1 MGKFKEL
8 AISFDESHESI
19 DYESDKY
26 FFAFDLWNKCRKTD
40 GKTKK
45 RDLKRF
51 FNDIFPTLN
60 NDECIWCMASSPDGV
75 SYNFSYKD
83 REQALRDLSVL
94 SDEAVNLYF
103 SPAVFTG
110 WRIDSNVS
118 KINTIY
124 IDIDDVDGMD
134 FPEMSETDIKD
145 WLIKTYYLNETVLPN
160 WIVASGHGLH
170 LYWIVKEIDLKSDEG
185 TELRKRYTD
194 YLITHFRADIAC
206 RNKSR
211 ILRFPTSRNVKD
223 MSNIRATRLFHINKS
238 KSKDISR
245 LDFFKC
251 SDEDIENYTAEN
263 IKRRSEKRK
272 ATMIKNG
279 TWKTSKKAKD
289 KVDEAPKEPKPIEKR
304 TSRRRSKK
312 APKGYIPAE
321 SNETETSR
329 KRSGTL
335 IRTIIKSP
343 MSPKTRYLRIIRDL
357 QNYSIRRDTVPEG
370 YRSIFCHI
378 LSVYCKKAKF
388 SIKDTE
394 DLILDCINY
403 EFEREALDI
412 VKSVYESKT
421 EYTYTNERIAEL
433 LDFKDFD
440 LENSYAC
447 YTDEQRE
454 KRRRQTQSRYDSK
467 RYKAARQSKEELKQ
481 YRRGFIKE
489 HMEMPV
495 KELAK
500 ALGCS
505 ERTIRYIKSD
515 MMKTYREA

>member
-19 DYESDKY
+19 EYGSEKY
-26 FFAFDLWNKCRKTD
+26 FFAFDLWSKCREAESKTA
-40 GKTKK
+40 K
-45 RDLKRF
+45 RALKSF

-60 NDECIWCMASSPDGV
+60 DNEYIWCMASSPDGV

-83 REQALRDLSVL
+83 REQALSGLSIL
-94 SDEAVNLYF
+94 SDENVNLYF
-103 SPAVFTG
+103 SPAIFTG
-110 WRIDSNVS
+110 WRIDNNVS
-118 KINTIY
+118 RINTIY
-124 IDIDDVDGMD
+124 IDIDEVDDMD
-134 FPEMSETDIKD
+134 FSEMSETDIKD
-145 WLIKTYYLNETVLPN
+145 WLTKTYCLNETVLPN
-160 WIVASGHGLH
+160 WVVASGHGLH
-170 LYWIVKEIDLKSDEG
+170 LYWIVKEIDLKTDEG
-185 TELRKRYTD
+185 TELRKIYTD
-194 YLITHFRADIAC
+194 YLITYFKADVAC

-223 MSNIRATRLFHINKS
+223 IDNIRTTMLFHLNKS
-238 KSKDISR
+238 KNKDISR

-251 SDEDIENYTAEN
+251 SDDDIETYTSKN
-263 IKRRSEKRK
+263 IKKRSEKRK

-289 KVDEAPKEPKPIEKR
+289 KVDEAPKEPKPIEKH

-321 SNETETSR
+321 SNETEVSR

-394 DLILDCINY
+394 DLILDCIDY
-403 EFEREALDI
+403 EFEREALNI

-421 EYTYTNERIAEL
+421 EYTYTNEKIAEL

-440 LENSYAC
+440 LKNSYAC
-447 YTDEQRE
+447 YTEEQRE
-454 KRRRQTQSRYDSK
+454 KRRKQIQSRYDSK
-467 RYKAARQSKEELKQ
+467 RYKAARQSKAELKQ
-481 YRRGFIKE
+481 YRRDFIRE
-489 HMEMPV
+489 HDHRTV

-505 ERTIRYIKSD
+505 ERTVRYIKADMRKSD
-515 MMKTYREA
+515 REA